1 MIDGLLEELLPC
13 SRVFYSS
20 GEFFKN
26 TFKSLY
32 DLRNLKTENENLKEE
47 VEKLK
52 EQNRQL
58 IQMALENSRLRSI
71 LEFKDAN
78 TQFEYIGANV
88 TGRDPGNWYDVY
100 TINKG
105 SKDGIQVNNAV
116 IAGHGYLVG
125 KVIEVGANYSKLM
138 AIIDEKS
145 ASIIRTRGY
154 GYCFRQCEL

>member
-1 MIDGLLEELLPC
+1 MRIRNKLLVSVVLISILLISLIAFTSQGRTRPGVIDGLLGRIITPVQ
-13 SRVFYSS
+13 RVFYSS

-26 TFKSLY
+26 TFKNLY

-58 IQMALENSRLRSI
+58 IQMALENSRLRSL

-78 TQFEYIGANV
+78 AQYKYIGANV

-116 IAGHGYLVG
+116 IAGHGYLV
-125 KVIEVGANYSKLM
+125 
-138 AIIDEKS
+138 EK
-145 ASIIRTRGY
+145 
-154 GYCFRQCEL
+154 

>member
-1 MIDGLLEELLPC
+1 MKIRNKLLISVVLISILLISLIAVTSQGRTRPGVIDGIFGRIITPVQ
-13 SRVFYSS
+13 RVFYSS

-32 DLRNLKTENENLKEE
+32 DLKDLKTENENLKTE

-58 IQMALENSRLRSI
+58 IQMALENSRLRSL

-88 TGRDPGNWYDVY
+88 TGRDPG
-100 TINKG
+100 
-105 SKDGIQVNNAV
+105 
-116 IAGHGYLVG
+116 
-125 KVIEVGANYSKLM
+125 
-138 AIIDEKS
+138 
-145 ASIIRTRGY
+145 
-154 GYCFRQCEL
+154 